1 MPRLHTKPIFSL
13 LIGRRNRNV
22 IHLLPSSALLAPIRT
37 RCLYNGWQ
45 RSVNRMAF
53 FMKSRQWLIT
63 LGLFALLVAAVTSAI
78 LTRNWGSDSP
88 PTPRNA
94 AVRKMRVD
102 ERPLKTARNMAKLA
116 SGWDERRLADEALKL
131 GDHEVDLAFADA
143 LRDAANSPA
152 QSTPQARE
160 MNTRVSK
167 AQALAKDDQERI
179 DQLNKQAAKAS
190 GDRLDDLKDQLDLAS
205 AQLELDQD
213 ELDDAKEDLVRSGAD
228 PESVIQR
235 QYERHEASAHAAE
248 TTQSQTANNGDV
260 NYRAGSL
267 WGQLAAWNTLRGKAV
282 QLAQARDEAA
292 EVAANLSAAHDAL
305 EQKVHAEETSKQA
318 VREQA
323 ASQTSQPGASNPT
336 EAKSTLAS
344 LRHLSQDQKDLSDLG
359 KRIQTEQELQNTY
372 ASWIAV
378 VQGHQRMAVH
388 GMIQS
393 TLWILL
399 IVLAVYLAGL
409 VIDHYLAGG
418 GEERTR
424 LQTLRVVIR
433 FAIQALGVVLILFVV
448 VGVPQQTPTI
458 LGFAGAGLTVALKD
472 FIVGFFGWF
481 VLMGKNG
488 LRVGDWV
495 EINGVAG
502 EVVEINL
509 LRTVLLETGNWTTTG
524 HPTGRKVAFV
534 NSYAIEGH
542 FFNFTTSG
550 QWLWDELQ
558 ITVPSDQDPY
568 PLIDAIQKTV
578 TKETEANAQ
587 AAAQE
592 WERADS
598 HYKVRAV
605 SPTPAVNLRPT
616 PTGVELHIRYV
627 TRAQERGAMRAR
639 LNQALVQLLRGKGA
653 VESVSPA

>member
-1 MPRLHTKPIFSL
+1 MP
-13 LIGRRNRNV
+13 V
-22 IHLLPSSALLAPIRT
+22 
-37 RCLYNGWQ
+37 
-45 RSVNRMAF
+45 
-53 FMKSRQWLIT
+53 FMKSRQWLVT
-63 LGLFALLVAAVTSAI
+63 LGLLALVVAAIAGAI
-78 LTRNWGSDSP
+78 LTRNWGTDSQ

-94 AVRKMRVD
+94 ATRKMRVD
-102 ERPLKTARNMAKLA
+102 ERPLKTARDMAKLA
-116 SGWDERRLADEALKL
+116 SGWDERRLAEQALKL

-143 LRDAANSPA
+143 LRDAANSPV

-160 MNTRVSK
+160 MNARVSK
-167 AQALAKDDQERI
+167 TQALAKADQDRI
-179 DQLNKQAAKAS
+179 DQLNKEIAKAS
-190 GDRLDDLKDQLDLAS
+190 GTRLDDLKDQLDLVS

-213 ELDDAKEDLVRSGAD
+213 ELDDAKEDLIRSGAD

-248 TTQSQTANNGDV
+248 TTQSQSANNADV
-260 NYRAGSL
+260 NYRAGNL
-267 WGQLAAWNTLRGKAV
+267 WGQLTAWNSLRNKAA
-282 QLAQARDEAA
+282 QLAKARDEAA
-292 EVAANLSAAHDAL
+292 EVAANLTAAHDAL
-305 EQKVHAEETSKQA
+305 EQKVRAEETSKQE

-323 ASQTSQPGASNPT
+323 ASRTSKASAASQGP
-336 EAKSTLAS
+336 SSSILAS
-344 LRHLSQDQKDLSDLG
+344 LRHLSQDQKDLSDLD
-359 KRIQTEQELQNTY
+359 KRIQTEQELQNAYT
-372 ASWIAV
+372 SWIAL
-378 VQGHQRMAVH
+378 VQGHQHIAVH

-393 TLWILL
+393 ALWILL
-399 IVLAVYLAGL
+399 IILAVYLAGL
-409 VIDHYLAGG
+409 VIDERLADKGL
-418 GEERTR
+418 ERTR
-424 LQTLRVVIR
+424 LHTLRVVIR
-433 FAIQALGVVLILFVV
+433 FAVQALGVMLILFVII
-448 VGVPQQTPTI
+448 GVPQQTPTI

-509 LRTVLLETGNWTTTG
+509 LRTVLLETGNWATTG

-558 ITVPSDQDPY
+558 ISVPTDQDPY
-568 PLIDAIQKTV
+568 PLIEAIQKTV
-578 TKETEANAQ
+578 SKETEANAKT
-587 AAAQE
+587 AAQE

-616 PTGVELHIRYV
+616 PTGIEIHIRYV
-627 TRAQERGAMRAR
+627 TRAQERVAMRAR
-639 LNQALVQLLRGKGA
+639 LNQALVELLRGKGA
-653 VESVSPA
+653 VESVSPAS

>member
-1 MPRLHTKPIFSL
+1 
-13 LIGRRNRNV
+13 
-22 IHLLPSSALLAPIRT
+22 
-37 RCLYNGWQ
+37 
-45 RSVNRMAF
+45 
-53 FMKSRQWLIT
+53 MKSRQWFIELFMPRLMKTRQWMIA
-63 LGLFALLVAAVTSAI
+63 LGLVALVAAAVTGAI
-78 LTRNWGSDSP
+78 LTRNWGSESP
-88 PTPRNA
+88 PTARTA
-94 AVRKMRVD
+94 AVRKMLVD

-116 SGWDERRLADEALKL
+116 SGWDERNFANEALRL

-160 MNTRVSK
+160 MYARLSK
-167 AQALAKDDQERI
+167 AQALAKADQERV
-179 DQLNKQAAKAS
+179 DQLNKEIAKAS
-190 GDRLDDLKDQLDLAS
+190 GARLDALKDQLDLVS

-213 ELDDAKEDLVRSGAD
+213 EVGDAKQDLIRSGAD

-235 QYERHEASAHAAE
+235 QYERHEASEHAPDA
-248 TTQSQTANNGDV
+248 TQPQAASNADI
-260 NYRAGSL
+260 NYRAGNL
-267 WGQLAAWNTLRGKAV
+267 LGQLIAWNSLRGKAA

-292 EVAANLSAAHDAL
+292 ALAANLSAAHDAL
-305 EQKVHAEETSKQA
+305 EQKVGGEESSKETI
-318 VREQA
+318 RDQA
-323 ASQTSQPGASNPT
+323 ARVAQSGGSSSDQTST
-336 EAKSTLAS
+336 TLAS
-344 LRHLSQDQKDLSDLG
+344 LRRLSQDQKDLSDLD
-359 KRIQTEQELQNTY
+359 KRIQTEQELQNAY
-372 ASWIAV
+372 SSWIAI
-378 VQGHQRMAVH
+378 VQGHQRTAVH

-393 TLWILL
+393 ALWILL
-399 IVLAVYLAGL
+399 IVLAAYLAGL
-409 VIDHYLAGG
+409 AVDHHLSAAGM
-418 GEERTR
+418 ERTR
-424 LQTLRVVIR
+424 LHTLRVVIR
-433 FAIQALGVVLILFVV
+433 FAVQAVGVLLVLLVVL
-448 VGVPQQTPTI
+448 GVPQQIPTI

-502 EVVEINL
+502 EVIEINL

-550 QWLWDELQ
+550 QWMWDELQ
-558 ITVPSDQDPY
+558 ITVPADQDPY

-578 TKETEANAQ
+578 SQETEADAQ
-587 AAAQE
+587 AAEKE

-598 HYKVRAV
+598 HYKVKSV

-616 PTGVELHIRYV
+616 PTGVEIHIRYV
-627 TRAQERGAMRAR
+627 TRAQERVAMRAR
-639 LNQALVQLLRGKGA
+639 LNQALVELLHGKGA
-653 VESVSPA
+653 VESVASAE